1 MKKKHYLA
9 FGPRAFH
16 YFLTL
21 NVTSLLVSTLNPA
34 PAHARA
40 VYPHL
45 SQSEDQRDSDGDGL
59 KDPLE
64 RRTGTDPYD
73 DDTDDDGV
81 KDGEEDTNLDGTH
94 DPGESNPRRTGLFPG
109 TAPHIPEPLAFDLVR
124 GLGARQGEVEVN
136 NLAVVD
142 MKSGVVHWAPEVE
155 WAFADGYAI
164 ELELPML
171 GRELESVKVALQ
183 GTLPS
188 LWSQFTHGWQTF
200 GEVALDDAATDAVL
214 LYIFGQRFAKKWS
227 YLTMLGGNV
236 GLTQQ
241 GYEGISGLVNASLF
255 VDVREW
261 QTWGLETNTELKD
274 TGNWKVRA
282 LPQAHFQLSQRLRLQ
297 LGAGIEV
304 HGRELAPL
312 AATRLIL
319 E

>member
-1 MKKKHYLA
+1 MKKKHHLA
-9 FGPRAFH
+9 PRSRAFH
-16 YFLTL
+16 YFLAL
-21 NVTSLLVSTLNPA
+21 NATSLLASTLNPIL
-34 PAHARA
+34 AHARA
-40 VYPHL
+40 VHP
-45 SQSEDQRDSDGDGL
+45 SQSEDQLDSDGDGL
-59 KDPLE
+59 KDRLE
-64 RRTGTDPYD
+64 RHTGTDPYD
-73 DDTDDDGV
+73 ADTDDDGV
-81 KDGEEDTNLDGTH
+81 KDGDEDKNHDGAH

-124 GLGARQGEVEVN
+124 GLGARKDEVEVN
-136 NLAVVD
+136 NLAMVD
-142 MKSGVVHWAPEVE
+142 LKTGVVHWAPEVE
-155 WAFADGYAI
+155 WAFADGYAV

-188 LWSQFTHGWQTF
+188 PWSAFTHGWQTF
-200 GEVALDDAATDAVL
+200 AEVALDDAATDAVL

-227 YLTMLGGNV
+227 YLTMWGGNV

-241 GYEGISGLVNASLF
+241 GYESVAGLVNASLF
-255 VDVREW
+255 VDIREW
-261 QTWGLETNTELKD
+261 QTWGLETNTEVKD

-304 HGRELAPL
+304 HDRELAPI